1 MMRRIRLQIL
11 KALADGTRLKIMGF
25 LKDGEKNVGE
35 IKPHVGTTQSNVS
48 QHLRILKDAGIVDN
62 RRKGKVVYYYIV
74 NKKIFTLLDLLDT
87 IVEENIKDM
96 MK

>member
-1 MMRRIRLQIL
+1 MKRIKLQIL
-11 KALADGTRLKIMGF
+11 KALADGTRLKIVNF

-35 IKPHVGTTQSNVS
+35 IRPHVGTTQSNVS

-74 NKKIFTLLDLLDT
+74 NKKIFALLDLLDE
-87 IVEENIKDM
+87 IVEENIREM
-96 MK
+96 ME